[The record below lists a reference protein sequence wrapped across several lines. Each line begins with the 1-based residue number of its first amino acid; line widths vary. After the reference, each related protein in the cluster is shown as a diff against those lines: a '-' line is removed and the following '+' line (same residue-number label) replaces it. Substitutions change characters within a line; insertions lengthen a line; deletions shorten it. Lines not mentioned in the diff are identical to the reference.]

1 MAKASGG
8 QVARLHAVATHRAR
22 VSVEAKGDLEK
33 PISLNGEI
41 SFMKADFGRIKG
53 KSKSKKK
60 AGRLLN
66 TMNKSKLSNDLE
78 KKKGKCKKA
87 AS

>member
-1 MAKASGG
+1 
-8 QVARLHAVATHRAR
+8 
-22 VSVEAKGDLEK
+22 
-33 PISLNGEI
+33 
-41 SFMKADFGRIKG
+41 MKADFGRIKG

-78 KKKGKCKKA
+78 KKKKGKCKKA